1 MCYPLTTWSLPH
13 SNTVL
18 VLQVL
23 ASTFSLDGLHSVCLH
38 VCVWV
43 CLGIYV
49 RVNYWCSVNPI
60 CLVAGVLRSVCSVCV
75 SVCVFMCVRHCQKG
89 GRSSVA
95 IKRQHSLQSCPH
107 RYSCRHRGYRL
118 SVPCIHAWPLE
129 CSRTWKTQSFSLS
142 LLPPLLFSICWAVQ
156 FAFFFPSLLPL
167 PPFLLSPSVSCALS
181 TLFSLTHK
189 LYSVP
194 HLSCSSLLL
203 CSMHKLLRV
212 EWWYHPIVPV
222 LSPAPKSME
231 AKEKKNKDE
240 RKREVDVGER
250 WRRNEIR
257 VRERD
262 GNILIGM
269 EGCFVFLHWGQLGN
283 TNRCKDVFFRA
294 NRDGQALS
302 TQILVWICIYLRYL

>member
-89 GRSSVA
+89 GRSCAA

-118 SVPCIHAWPLE
+118 SVPCIHAWPLA

-156 FAFFFPSLLPL
+156 FAFFSLLCFP
-167 PPFLLSPSVSCALS
+167 C
-181 TLFSLTHK
+181 
-189 LYSVP
+189 

-231 AKEKKNKDE
+231 AKEKKTKMRGKE
-240 RKREVDVGER
+240 K
-250 WRRNEIR
+250 W
-257 VRERD
+257 
-262 GNILIGM
+262 M
-269 EGCFVFLHWGQLGN
+269 
-283 TNRCKDVFFRA
+283 
-294 NRDGQALS
+294 
-302 TQILVWICIYLRYL
+302 

>member
-23 ASTFSLDGLHSVCLH
+23 ASTFSLDSLHSVCLH

-75 SVCVFMCVRHCQKG
+75 SVCVFMCVRHCQRG
-89 GRSSVA
+89 GRSCAA

-156 FAFFFPSLLPL
+156 FAFFPLLCFPCHPSFSHP
-167 PPFLLSPSVSCALS
+167 LSPVLFL
-181 TLFSLTHK
+181 LFSLSHINFTVCHTWAAAVC
-189 LYSVP
+189 YCAACT
-194 HLSCSSLLL
+194 SC
-203 CSMHKLLRV
+203 
-212 EWWYHPIVPV
+212 
-222 LSPAPKSME
+222 
-231 AKEKKNKDE
+231 
-240 RKREVDVGER
+240 
-250 WRRNEIR
+250 
-257 VRERD
+257 
-262 GNILIGM
+262 
-269 EGCFVFLHWGQLGN
+269 
-283 TNRCKDVFFRA
+283 
-294 NRDGQALS
+294 
-302 TQILVWICIYLRYL
+302 

>member
-89 GRSSVA
+89 GRSCAA

-118 SVPCIHAWPLE
+118 SVPCIHAWPLRVFTNME
-129 CSRTWKTQSFSLS
+129 NTVLLT
-142 LLPPLLFSICWAVQ
+142 LPPPSTPFLDLLSGTVC
-156 FAFFFPSLLPL
+156 FFFPSLLPL

-231 AKEKKNKDE
+231 AKEKKTKMRGKE
-240 RKREVDVGER
+240 K
-250 WRRNEIR
+250 W
-257 VRERD
+257 
-262 GNILIGM
+262 M
-269 EGCFVFLHWGQLGN
+269 
-283 TNRCKDVFFRA
+283 
-294 NRDGQALS
+294 
-302 TQILVWICIYLRYL
+302 